1 MDEQVFNKCSV
12 ILFHSLD
19 VSTISPHLV
28 KHQLVTKSDS
38 EKLDNPYISDVD
50 KIDYLIQILPRKG
63 NCWLEKFIQC
73 LDETS
78 EGTGH
83 CKIVKELKRAKQ
95 DNALALEFDT
105 IEEGSGQLEA
115 TCMGEDS
122 GVVESHQYGF
132 TTYTTYQYSA
142 YQQEPLFLPY
152 VTPNLLEFHVLG
164 SLSTL
169 NSEKSEMVAEPEMVP
184 LTNQP
189 LIDDA
194 SKPIEPEVIQKVDQ
208 YEPPDTLEETPVV
221 EFPYGQAVD
230 LDITSSDTK
239 PYTVRE
245 LEVNEEDLSLDS
257 YEKDEEY
264 YQQADGETMK
274 PSVYHLDQVF
284 QPQLHSEAGKESD
297 KKLYTTSYRET
308 CQMMGAKS
316 KPIILDTYTLTG
328 LKDNK
333 HIPGSPF
340 VMHFP
345 TPVDPTKC
353 RVTGLP
359 TVQPQVNSAI
369 RLAVDCT
376 KAGSAKLTVSVE
388 SPSGGEE
395 PSKPDVN
402 ETSQG
407 QYSIEYTPTVVGV
420 HKLHI
425 NWDDQPVPLS
435 PILLDVASQKFVIFP
450 HGSPISMEIVAGGV
464 KAKDVSAHAIYK
476 PTKEKIKVTVKKGG
490 NKETFKL
497 SFKPRHPGIYY
508 VHVFVRHEEIPNSP
522 FKVKYSKP
530 FDPSAVKVTISES
543 GPYFVEEPVKF
554 VVDCTEAGVGELS
567 IRSSGPSS
575 DERQASFNVLDN
587 KDGTYG
593 AVYVPTA
600 PGEHVFDILWSGKA
614 IKDTPLRLHV
624 LDGDVKL
631 VEILGHSL
639 EFNAALCLGF
649 DTTEAGKG
657 NLEAKCVGDNSGQI
671 PCTVEK
677 NHNKQKRVN
686 ICFIPPQ
693 ADIYYINVK
702 WSSGGH
708 IPSSPFKINLL
719 PPLSETIELEN
730 PTAFKSDMPLG
741 LDFGTSTADDN
752 GLDPVCINEVPV
764 EVTPARDDKYEILF
778 TSPEPDWGEEHVKDA
793 PLKFNML
800 QLATDKVKLVSSTS
814 VSNESSDISS
824 GKQNVEASFLG
835 EKSELVDC
843 VMQQH
848 VDDENISFVPQYISE
863 EVEVIENEPIQ
874 AAVEFLSDLNDESE
888 NRNYSRA
895 TMTISAENCSGGKES
910 YQLYF
915 ITMTCMKILYTNSKY
930 H

>member
-1 MDEQVFNKCSV
+1 MFNKCSV

-28 KHQLVTKSDS
+28 KHQLVTESDS

-63 NCWLEKFIQC
+63 NGWLEKFIQC

-95 DNALALEFDT
+95 DNALVLEFDT

-184 LTNQP
+184 VTNQP
-189 LIDDA
+189 LTDDA

-208 YEPPDTLEETPVV
+208 YEPPDILEETPVV

-257 YEKDEEY
+257 YEKVEY
-264 YQQADGETMK
+264 TETYQGNMFE
-274 PSVYHLDQVF
+274 
-284 QPQLHSEAGKESD
+284 
-297 KKLYTTSYRET
+297 
-308 CQMMGAKS
+308 
-316 KPIILDTYTLTG
+316 PIIYTLTD

-435 PILLDVASQKFVIFP
+435 PVLLDVASQKFVIFP

-497 SFKPRHPGIYY
+497 SFKPKHPGIYY
-508 VHVFVRHEEIPNSP
+508 VHVFVRHEETSNSP

-530 FDPSAVKVTISES
+530 FDPSAVKVTVSES

-575 DERQASFNVLDN
+575 GERQASFNVLDN

-677 NHNKQKRVN
+677 NHNKLN

-708 IPSSPFKINLL
+708 IPSSPFKIKLL

-895 TMTISAENCSGGKES
+895 TMTVSAENCSGGKET